1 MLKRV
6 LGVSVIIAVAAAFL
20 SNCGGNSS
28 TPAPGNGTL
37 ASFVSDSPLCDI
49 LAFRVTISGVTAT
62 FAGTSNTTNILDPNS
77 TSMKVEFS
85 SLRDFSTILNFA
97 AIPAGTYDHMT
108 FSLSFAQ
115 VVVYDPTQSPPIRT
129 VTVTFSNNKPVVPIS
144 PTLTVTAN
152 KVSAV
157 QVDFN
162 LRQSIQLDSTGQ
174 VTANATPAMTVTPV
188 VASGNQGFG
197 EMDDIDGFVTRVDTF
212 TSTENF
218 VGDVALQ
225 LLGGG
230 TGGQPAVV
238 VNLSSTTTL
247 CGPAPSTD
255 QPCAPLPLNQVL
267 TGSFAEVDGFLDSSG
282 NFVANTIE
290 IEDPEVVETNQIAL
304 LGYVLSVTR
313 DASGNLTQFS
323 FYVREEQPD
332 DEFGITL
339 DTAVV
344 VNPTSSTIYQYS
356 ARSTNFASLP
366 FDSTSIN
373 VGQELVVSGV
383 FTKPPTPPAG
393 GTPGPTTVA
402 PDRIYLKLQT
412 DDGNFASLIQAGSD
426 DKAGA
431 FNFTPCATMFQGA
444 PMIVVTSSQTNYVN
458 VAGLNELSAQHSLLV
473 KGLLFFEPQA
483 TTVSGVSVP
492 AGTWV
497 MLAKQVHQL
506 I

>member
-6 LGVSVIIAVAAAFL
+6 LGVSVIIGVTAALL
-20 SNCGGNSS
+20 SNCGGSS
-28 TPAPGNGTL
+28 TTPAPSNGTL
-37 ASFVSDSPLCDI
+37 ASLVGDSPLCDV
-49 LAFRVTISGVTAT
+49 LAFRATLSGATVTH
-62 FAGTSNTTNILDPNS
+62 AGTSNTTNVLNPNT
-77 TSMKVEFS
+77 TSIKVEFA

-97 AIPAGTYDHMT
+97 TLPAGSYDKMT

-115 VVVYDPTQSPPIRT
+115 IVVYDPTQSPPIRT
-129 VTVTFSNNKPVVPIS
+129 VAVTLSNTKPVVNIS
-144 PTLTVTAN
+144 PVLTVTAN
-152 KVSAV
+152 KVAAV

-174 VTANATPAMTVTPV
+174 VTGSVTPAMTVTPV
-188 VASGNQGFG
+188 VASGSQGFG
-197 EMDDIDGFVTRVDTF
+197 EMDDVQGFVQRVDTF
-212 TSTENF
+212 SSNTNF
-218 VGDVALQ
+218 VGDFALQ

-230 TGGQPAVV
+230 SGGQPSVV
-238 VNLSSTTTL
+238 VDLTNTTTL

-255 QPCAPLPLNQVL
+255 QPCAPLPLNQML

-282 NFVANTIE
+282 NFVANTVE
-290 IEDPEVVETNQIAL
+290 VEDQEVVESNKIGL
-304 LGYVLSVTR
+304 LGYVTSVTR
-313 DASGNLTQFS
+313 DSSGNLTQFS
-323 FYVREEQPD
+323 LYVREEQPED
-332 DEFGITL
+332 QFGITL
-339 DTAVV
+339 DSVVV
-344 VNPTSSTIYQYS
+344 VNAASSTIYQYS
-356 ARSTNFASLP
+356 SRSTNFANLP

-373 VGQELVVSGV
+373 VGQELVVHGV

-393 GTPGPTTVA
+393 QTAPPTTVA

-412 DDGNFASLIQAGSD
+412 DDGNFASLVQAGSD
-426 DKAGA
+426 DKTGA

-444 PMIVVTSSQTNYVN
+444 PMMVFTSSQTAFVN
-458 VAGLNELSAQHSLLV
+458 VAGLNELTAQSSLLV

-483 TTVSGVSVP
+483 TTINGVSVP